1 MKKFKK
7 SQQDFTF
14 AQLPHNRT
22 EVFIDCY
29 KMRWGT
35 ILGIGLIVLLFC
47 LPLLCAEIFTDI
59 VGISIYDR
67 MLKAELT
74 ETEAIASLNSLR
86 VLVALVDIP
95 CWACLAIGLAGVTR
109 IIRQLA
115 WGEPIFFFSD
125 LKQGIKD
132 SSWRFVAIFAICAL
146 LNFVREFCQRWLTDI
161 SILAFSPLVLLVFV
175 VLPVALWMLS
185 QSTIYRVGFGKAFSN
200 GVAFYG
206 KTILQTL
213 ATVVVACLM
222 WFVTLISAIIVK
234 YVVFALVIVLL
245 VPAYLIFWFLF
256 SSSVFDQ
263 YINKTQFPDFYDKGV
278 YRLDTPVK

>member
-1 MKKFKK
+1 MKKLKQ

-22 EVFIDCY
+22 EVFVDCY

-35 ILGIGLIVLLFC
+35 ILVIGLFVLLFC

-59 VGISIYDR
+59 VGTSIYDR
-67 MLKAELT
+67 LLKGEIT

-86 VLVALVDIP
+86 VLVALIDIP
-95 CWACLAIGLAGVTR
+95 CWSCLAVGLAGATR
-109 IIRQLA
+109 VIRQLA

-125 LKQGIKD
+125 FKQGVKE
-132 SSWRFVAIFAICAL
+132 SSLRFVVIFAICAL
-146 LNFVREFCQRWLTDI
+146 LNFVREFCQRWLS
-161 SILAFSPLVLLVFV
+161 SIFILSLVPFVLLIFI

-185 QSTIYRVGFGKAFSN
+185 QSTIYKVSFCRSFSN
-200 GVAFYG
+200 GIAFYG
-206 KTILQTL
+206 KTLLQTL
-213 ATVVVACLM
+213 ATVVVACLA
-222 WFVTLISAIIVK
+222 WFITLISAIIVK

-256 SSSVFDQ
+256 SSSIFDQ
-263 YINKTQFPDFYDKGV
+263 YINKTNFPDFYDKGV

>member
-1 MKKFKK
+1 MKKLKQ

-22 EVFIDCY
+22 EVFVDCY

-35 ILGIGLIVLLFC
+35 ILVIGLFVLLFC

-59 VGISIYDR
+59 VGTSIYDR
-67 MLKAELT
+67 LLKGEIT

-86 VLVALVDIP
+86 VLVALIDIP
-95 CWACLAIGLAGVTR
+95 CWACLAVGLAGTTR
-109 IIRQLA
+109 VIRQLA

-125 LKQGIKD
+125 FKQGIKE
-132 SSWRFVAIFAICAL
+132 SSLRFVAIFAICAL
-146 LNFVREFCQRWLTDI
+146 LNFVREFCQRWLSSI
-161 SILAFSPLVLLVFV
+161 SILSLVPFVLLIFI

-185 QSTIYRVGFGKAFSN
+185 QSTIYKVSFGRSFSN
-200 GVAFYG
+200 GIAFYG
-206 KTILQTL
+206 KTLLQTL
-213 ATVVVACLM
+213 ATVVVACLA
-222 WFVTLISAIIVK
+222 WFITLISAIIVK
-234 YVVFALVIVLL
+234 YVLFVLVIVLL
-245 VPAYLIFWFLF
+245 VPAYLMFWFLF

-263 YINKTQFPDFYDKGV
+263 YINKTNYPDFYDKGV